1 MSFQDLTP
9 TQVALIV
16 AVVVLI
22 VGAVVVFYLQRR
34 RSEKLRERF
43 GPEYERSIHESG
55 DKRRA
60 EAQLEKRAERVEK
73 FHLRPLS
80 LEDRTRFTEQWDRV
94 QAHFVDAPAGAV
106 AEADQLLGDIM
117 ATCGY
122 PMGDFEQRAAD
133 ISVDHPIVTQNYR
146 AAHEIAIRQ
155 ARGQASTEDLRRAM
169 IHYRAL
175 FEDLVNEK
183 RTTTMDRQ
191 PARVID
197 PKPVTA
203 EPVEYEPIE
212 RRVRRG

>member
-1 MSFQDLTP
+1 MSIQDLTL
-9 TQVALIV
+9 TQIAIII
-16 AVVVLI
+16 AVIVLI
-22 VGAVVVFYLQRR
+22 VGAIVAFYLQRR
-34 RSEKLRERF
+34 RSERLRQRF
-43 GPEYERSIHESG
+43 GPEYERSVTESG
-55 DKRRA
+55 DRRRA

-73 FHLRPLS
+73 FHLRPLTP
-80 LEDRTRFTEQWDRV
+80 EDRARFTEQWDRV

-146 AAHEIAIRQ
+146 AAHDIAIRQ

-175 FEDLVNEK
+175 FEDLVSEK
-183 RTTTMDRQ
+183 RATTVVDR
-191 PARVID
+191 
-197 PKPVTA
+197 KPVVT
-203 EPVEYEPIE
+203 EPVEYEPSE